1 VTVAVERQPRRQP
14 LRHVR
19 SGAGELRQPLARIF
33 TIGVVAATL
42 VALVIVGLGAYALWR
57 LSDAR
62 ARLLDVGGP
71 STIASERL
79 AKAYVDQESAVRG
92 FQLAGGPDFLDPYRT
107 GEQAEQASLDT
118 LRRLSGGPD
127 QEAVRADVGKVVDA
141 ADRWRAGYAE
151 PVIAGSP
158 PPPDQG
164 KTLFDE
170 LRVQLGALADDLNVQ
185 QQALRGGLNGAASSL
200 FWIGIAIVVVLAAF
214 LVAAAVGLRRQVLTP
229 VAELAAEVRAVVS
242 GDVQREVQAAGPR
255 EILQLGEDVDAM
267 RRHILSD
274 LTDAKEVNQ
283 RLDEQARDLE
293 RSNRDLEQF
302 AYVASHDLQEPLRK
316 VSSFCQ
322 LLQRR
327 YGGQLDERADQ
338 YIEFAVDGAQRM
350 QRLIN
355 DLLSFSRVGRTT
367 EGFDDVDLAAVAAT
381 AAAQLD
387 GLREQAGGEF
397 EIGELPH
404 VRGDRGLLLQ
414 LLVNVMGNGVKFH
427 RDGVPPVVRV
437 SAEKVSDG
445 WEIAVADN
453 GIGIEP
459 EYAEKVFVIF
469 QRLHGRDRYPGTGI
483 GLALAKKIVE
493 FHSGRIG
500 LDARDDADPGATL
513 RFTLPAVTTDDETAD
528 DNSDE
533 AADHADPAAGADHT
547 AEEAS

>member
-1 VTVAVERQPRRQP
+1 VTVRLERMPRRRA
-14 LRHVR
+14 LRHDR
-19 SGAGELRQPLARIF
+19 SGAGELRWPLSRIF
-33 TIGVVAATL
+33 AVGVVAATL
-42 VALVIVGLGAYALWR
+42 VALVIIGLGAYALSR
-57 LSDAR
+57 LTDAR
-62 ARLLDVGGP
+62 SSLLDVGGP

-79 AKAYVDQESAVRG
+79 ARAYVDQESAVRG
-92 FQLAGGPDFLDPYRT
+92 FQLAGSQDFLDPYRS
-107 GEQAEQASLDT
+107 GQADEQVNLDT
-118 LRRLSGGPD
+118 LRRLSGAPG
-127 QEAVRADVGKVVDA
+127 QEAIRADIGKVVAA
-141 ADRWRAGYAE
+141 ADQWRAAYAE

-158 PPPDQG
+158 PPADQG
-164 KTLFDE
+164 KTLFDV
-170 LRVQLGALADDLNVQ
+170 LRVQLRALAVDLNVQ
-185 QQALRGGLNGAASSL
+185 QQALRGGLNSAADFL
-200 FWIGIAIVVVLAAF
+200 FWVGIAIVVVLAAF
-214 LVAAAVGLRRQVLTP
+214 LFTAGFGLRRQVLDP
-229 VAELAAEVRAVVS
+229 VAKLADEVRQVAA
-242 GDVQREVQAAGPR
+242 GDVRREVQADGPR

-274 LTDAKEVNQ
+274 LTDAREVNQ
-283 RLDEQARDLE
+283 RLDDQARDLE

-367 EGFDDVDLAAVAAT
+367 EAFEDVDLAAVAK
-381 AAAQLD
+381 AAVAQLD

-404 VRGDRGLLLQ
+404 VRGDRSLLQ
-414 LLVNVMGNGVKFH
+414 QLVVNLLGNGLKFH
-427 RDGVPPVVRV
+427 RDGVPPVVRM
-437 SAEKVSDG
+437 SAERVGDEWEVKVS
-445 WEIAVADN
+445 DN

-493 FHSGRIG
+493 FHGGRIG
-500 LDARDDADPGATL
+500 LDPRSESEPGATL
-513 RFTLPAVTTDDETAD
+513 RFTLPEAPADEPAD
-528 DNSDE
+528 E
-533 AADHADPAAGADHT
+533 T